1 MQVAIVSGKA
11 MAYSWTTGWVARRE
25 ETILEQA
32 RKCPESLER
41 VCLWLQNHGRLDE
54 ALELLERFA

>member
-11 MAYSWTTGWVARRE
+11 MAFSWTTGWVARRE
-25 ETILEQA
+25 ESFVEQA
-32 RKCPESLER
+32 RKSPEALER
-41 VCLWLQNHGRLDE
+41 VCLWLQNHGRLEE